1 MVGPSCLIVALPRMF
16 SRGGLEP
23 TGPTD
28 KCDFSGHSIC
38 SGSLIE
44 RKVDQDF
51 RIKGKLIVVREVP
64 AGVCQR
70 CGEKVVRAEVGRQ
83 LAAIVTDKK
92 SFRGAAT
99 IAVPVV
105 AFKPGASGE
114 PKSTSVSK

>member
-1 MVGPSCLIVALPRMF
+1 MPSTKT
-16 SRGGLEP
+16 SYNYG
-23 TGPTD
+23 
-28 KCDFSGHSIC
+28 KCHVC
-38 SGSLIE
+38 SGSLVE

-83 LAAIVTDKK
+83 LAAIVTDVK
-92 SFRGAAT
+92 SLRRAAT

-105 AFKPGASGE
+105 AFKPGALEE
-114 PKSTSVSK
+114 PKSSSVSK